1 MWDRNRGLG
10 RLSKRRRLTPPGAEG
25 TIPVVVPRFWEV
37 YMRSTAFVLS
47 LLCFAG
53 FAVAEEKVFQGY
65 ITDDM
70 CAKEHMMEGMNDKEC
85 ADECVKMG
93 AAYALFVPD
102 DGKMYLADEPKKLEP
117 HAGENVV
124 VTGTVSAD
132 GKSIQVTSIKKVET
146 SR

>member
-1 MWDRNRGLG
+1 
-10 RLSKRRRLTPPGAEG
+10 
-25 TIPVVVPRFWEV
+25 
-37 YMRSTAFVLS
+37 MRSMAFVS

-53 FAVAEEKVFQGY
+53 FAVAEDKEFQGY
-65 ITDDM
+65 VTDDM
-70 CAKEHMMEGMNDKEC
+70 CAAEHMMEGMNDKEC

-102 DGKMYLADEPKKLEP
+102 DAKMYLADDPKKLEP

-132 GKSIQVTSIKKVET
+132 GKSIQVTSIRKVEA

>member
-1 MWDRNRGLG
+1 M
-10 RLSKRRRLTPPGAEG
+10 
-25 TIPVVVPRFWEV
+25 RF
-37 YMRSTAFVLS
+37 TAFVLS

-53 FAVAEEKVFQGY
+53 FAVAEEKDFHGY
-65 ITDDM
+65 VTDDM

-93 AAYALFVPD
+93 AVYALFVPD
-102 DGKMYLADEPKKLEP
+102 EAKIYLADDPKKLEP

-124 VTGTVSAD
+124 VKGTVSTD
-132 GKSIQVTSIKKVET
+132 GKSIQVTSIQKVEA

>member
-1 MWDRNRGLG
+1 
-10 RLSKRRRLTPPGAEG
+10 
-25 TIPVVVPRFWEV
+25 
-37 YMRSTAFVLS
+37 MRSMAFVS
-47 LLCFAG
+47 FLCFAG
-53 FAVAEEKVFQGY
+53 FAVAEDKEFQGY
-65 ITDDM
+65 VTDDM
-70 CAKEHMMEGMNDKEC
+70 CAAEHMMEGMNDKEC

-102 DGKMYLADEPKKLEP
+102 DAKMYLADDPKKLEP

-132 GKSIQVTSIKKVET
+132 GKSIQVTSIRKVEA